1 MDLKFVTVETFLIQT
16 VILIL
21 IIYVLNRFLFKPYL
35 AYLDKL
41 EEKQKKIEEDYKNM
55 DSLLVKAEEDREKI
69 LSEAREK
76 WAKIISESENIWNKK
91 RETIILKAEDDAKK
105 LLEWTR
111 WEIEKERNFMVSSIK
126 SSVVNLVLRLNS
138 KLFKK
143 ENITEEFVKKELETA
158 KI

>member
-35 AYLDKL
+35 AYLDEL
-41 EEKQKKIEEDYKNM
+41 EEKQKKIEDDYKNM
-55 DSLLVKAEEDREKI
+55 DALLVKAEEDREKI

-126 SSVVNLVLRLNS
+126 SSVVNLVLKLNS
-138 KLFKK
+138 KIFKK
-143 ENITEEFVKKELETA
+143 ENITEEFVEKELETA

>member
-16 VILIL
+16 VILFL

-55 DSLLVKAEEDREKI
+55 DSLLVKAEKDREKI